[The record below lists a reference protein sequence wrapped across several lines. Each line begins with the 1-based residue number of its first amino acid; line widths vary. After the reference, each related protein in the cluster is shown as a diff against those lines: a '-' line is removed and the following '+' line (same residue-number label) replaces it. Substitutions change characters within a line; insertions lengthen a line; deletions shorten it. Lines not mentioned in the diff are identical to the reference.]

1 VLVTSEHPIDVFA
14 SSSSLVLSDGTMALV
29 SAVDWSRLSAWSWHK
44 QTNGYVIRKERIG
57 TRSRSAERSGVKQ
70 KWRTVLLH
78 REIMGAQRGEEVD
91 HINRDRLDNRRSN
104 LRLVT
109 HKENCQNRDNR
120 YYPKRRDWP
129 TATQPYGTNRGGA
142 DKNDPRGWS
151 RNGKP
156 RPSLEGAARSW
167 PTARVWDATKENRQ
181 IREDSQNGLTAVVLA
196 GPPAP
201 ESRSTGGSRR
211 DSWQTPTVTDG
222 EGRPYTYPN
231 GDHSVPFLTLLGQAN
246 KGPHQNAGAL
256 NPDWVSCL
264 MGFPVDWLHGIDAPG
279 SRPSATPSCAKSSTR
294 SEKPS
299 TKSRGKRGRDSS

>member
-1 VLVTSEHPIDVFA
+1 MISALNAPDGDASPRSRSTTTVAPSSPSTGPTYHDSETYPECPCVTSRQLTLWSEDSHASPSASPEAGRDTPTNAGSGRSSSGWCAKCDPDGWSLRTCLASALSELTGSSKTWNRADTPSGRSWWVLVTSEHPIDVFA

-167 PTARVWDATKENRQ
+167 PTAVKFFRW
-181 IREDSQNGLTAVVLA
+181 ILT
-196 GPPAP
+196 
-201 ESRSTGGSRR
+201 R
-211 DSWQTPTVTDG
+211 
-222 EGRPYTYPN
+222 
-231 GDHSVPFLTLLGQAN
+231 
-246 KGPHQNAGAL
+246 
-256 NPDWVSCL
+256 
-264 MGFPVDWLHGIDAPG
+264 
-279 SRPSATPSCAKSSTR
+279 
-294 SEKPS
+294 
-299 TKSRGKRGRDSS
+299 